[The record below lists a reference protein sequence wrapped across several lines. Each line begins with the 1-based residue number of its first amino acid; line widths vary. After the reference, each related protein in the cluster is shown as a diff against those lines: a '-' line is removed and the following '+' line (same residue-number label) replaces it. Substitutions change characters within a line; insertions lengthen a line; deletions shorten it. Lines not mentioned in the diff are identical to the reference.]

1 MAKKLKVM
9 TVVGTRPEIIRLSA
23 TIKLLDKYTN
33 QVFVHTGQ
41 NYDYEL
47 NEIFFD
53 DLGLRKPD
61 YFMNVSRDSLGAAIG
76 DIFKKTEEILE
87 LENPDALLVLG
98 DTNSCLS
105 AYMAKRKHIP
115 IFHME
120 AGNRS
125 FDFNVP
131 EEINRRI
138 IDHIADFNLVYTEH
152 ARRHLISEGLPHRR
166 IYLTGSPMWEVLRQN
181 RKKIDRSNILETLSG
196 QIQEGAE
203 RQNLRKSAKSVSS
216 AFHLSPK
223 DYFMVSVHREEN
235 VDNPENLKKILTVLN
250 SLAVQYK
257 LPVIVSTHPR
267 TRKRIENLRKS
278 VAPASSAFYLD
289 PLIHFMKPFGFTD
302 YIALQKNACCTISD
316 SGTISEEST
325 MLGFPAISLRQSMER
340 PEAQDAGKIILTGFE
355 PDIVLNAIATVIDEY
370 KDKRQKEKDNK
381 VNNNV
386 RQTTFDFELLSFVLD
401 KKQPTEYFIP
411 NTSWR
416 VVKLI
421 LGNTKLS
428 NKWWGI
434 NENR

>member
-1 MAKKLKVM
+1 M

-47 NEIFFD
+47 NEIFFE

-61 YFMNVSRDSLGAAIG
+61 HFMNVSRDSLGAAIG
-76 DIFKKTEEILE
+76 DIFKKTEEIINLE
-87 LENPDALLVLG
+87 KPDALLVLG

-152 ARRHLISEGLPHRR
+152 ARRHLISEGLQHRR
-166 IYLTGSPMWEVLRQN
+166 IYLTGSPMWEVLQQN
-181 RKKIDRSNILETLSG
+181 MDKIENSKILSKLDLEEKK
-196 QIQEGAE
+196 
-203 RQNLRKSAKSVSS
+203 
-216 AFHLSPK
+216 
-223 DYFMVSVHREEN
+223 YFMVSVHREEN
-235 VDNPENLKKILTVLN
+235 VDNADNLKQILTVLN
-250 SLAVQYK
+250 ELAEQYK

-267 TRKRIENLRKS
+267 TRKRIEALADQSQVRNHQL
-278 VAPASSAFYLD
+278 
-289 PLIHFMKPFGFTD
+289 HFLKPFGFTD
-302 YIALQKNACCTISD
+302 YVNLQKNALCTISD
-316 SGTISEEST
+316 SGTISEESA
-325 MLGFPAISLRQSMER
+325 MLSFPAISLRQSMER
-340 PEAQDAGKIILTGFE
+340 PEAQDAGTIILTGF
-355 PDIVLNAIATVIDEY
+355 DADVVLNSVKTVIEEQKEGGYKSIPDEY
-370 KDKRQKEKDNK
+370 RIE
-381 VNNNV
+381 
-386 RQTTFDFELLSFVLD
+386 
-401 KKQPTEYFIP
+401 

-428 NKWWGI
+428 NQWWGV
-434 NENR
+434 NK

>member
-1 MAKKLKVM
+1 MNNKLKVM

-61 YFMNVSRDSLGAAIG
+61 HFMNVSRDSLGAAIG
-76 DIFKKTEEILE
+76 DIFKKTEEIIE

-166 IYLTGSPMWEVLRQN
+166 IYLTGSPMYEVLQQN
-181 RKKIDRSNILETLSG
+181 MDKINSSKALENLNK
-196 QIQEGAE
+196 QIT
-203 RQNLRKSAKSVSS
+203 N
-216 AFHLSPK
+216 HLSPITNHQ
-223 DYFMVSVHREEN
+223 YFMVSVHREEN
-235 VDNPENLKKILTVLN
+235 VDNPNNLKKILTILN
-250 SLAVQYK
+250 KLAEQYK
-257 LPVIVSTHPR
+257 LPIIVSTHPR
-267 TRKRIENLRKS
+267 TRKRIKALD
-278 VAPASSAFYLD
+278 SSQITD
-289 PLIHFMKPFGFTD
+289 HSSLIHYMKPFGFTD
-302 YIALQKNACCTISD
+302 YVALQKNALCTISD
-316 SGTISEEST
+316 SGTISEESA

-355 PDIVLNAIATVIDEY
+355 PDVVLNAIATVIDEHQQQITDY
-370 KDKRQKEKDNK
+370 RIQITNH
-381 VNNNV
+381 
-386 RQTTFDFELLSFVLD
+386 QS
-401 KKQPTEYFIP
+401 PAEYFIP

-434 NENR
+434 K

>member
-1 MAKKLKVM
+1 M

-61 YFMNVSRDSLGAAIG
+61 HFMNVSRDSLGAAIG
-76 DIFKKTEEILE
+76 DIFKKTEEIIE
-87 LENPDALLVLG
+87 LEKPDALLVLG

-152 ARRHLISEGLPHRR
+152 ARRHLLSEGLQHRR
-166 IYLTGSPMWEVLRQN
+166 IYLTGSPMWEVLQQN
-181 RKKIDRSNILETLSG
+181 MDKIENSNILEELSK
-196 QIQEGAE
+196 QIQEGAK
-203 RQNLRKSAKSVSS
+203 RLKLSNNLSESEDKYQRESVESASS

-223 DYFMVSVHREEN
+223 GYFMVSVHREEN
-235 VDNPENLKKILTVLN
+235 VDNPENLKKILTILN
-250 SLAVQYK
+250 NLAEQYK

-267 TRKRIENLRKS
+267 TRKRIENQRES
-278 VAPASSAFYLD
+278 VQSASSVFHS
-289 PLIHFMKPFGFTD
+289 LIHFMKPFGFTD
-302 YIALQKNACCTISD
+302 YISLQMNAKCTISD
-316 SGTISEEST
+316 SGTISEESS
-325 MLGFPAISLRQSMER
+325 MLQFPAISLRQSMER
-340 PEAQDAGKIILTGFE
+340 PEAQDTGSIILTGFE
-355 PDIVLNAIATVIDEY
+355 PDIVLNAIATVIDE
-370 KDKRQKEKDNK
+370 Q
-381 VNNNV
+381 
-386 RQTTFDFELLSFVLD
+386 QTFTLSGVEG
-401 KKQPTEYFIP
+401 TNIP
-411 NTSWR
+411 SDYQIENTSWR
-416 VVKLI
+416 VLKLI

-434 NENR
+434 EQ